1 MESSPHIHVGILL
14 GEALQFNLAGKFA
27 VCNQGQNIFGECR
40 AEIHK
45 NAIRVYNGDD
55 YLDFPEEAIF
65 IPCNLSA
72 DHVELT
78 GVTIGIDFHW
88 ERKETQRFQG
98 GLKLLKTGDRI
109 RVINIIPVEK
119 YLHSVISSEMNANSS
134 LALLK
139 AHAIIS
145 RSWVL
150 AQIRGKRTSTGSSP
164 DGKKDRKQ
172 SADEWIDWQDREDH
186 EQFHVCADDHCQRYQ
201 GISRVQNEKVIRAV
215 NETHGQILMYG
226 EEICDARYSKAC
238 GGVTEQFENCWEP
251 DPHPYLVSMQD
262 SKGNGDG
269 TRLGLNK
276 EPAFRSFLADP
287 PDAFCNTTDEK
298 ILSQVLNTYDLPT
311 RDFYRWIVRY
321 TNKELSDLIRR
332 RSGMD
337 MGDIRSLVPLE
348 RGASGRIT
356 RLEITGTKKQLVV
369 GKELTIRRWLS
380 ESHLFSAAF
389 AVDAEG
395 DGEIPEHFILSG
407 AGWGHGVGLCQIGAA
422 VMGEQGYTHEE
433 ILQHYYKDVKI
444 VKTYS

>member
-1 MESSPHIHVGILL
+1 MESSPHIHVGILQ
-14 GEALQFNLAGKFA
+14 GEAVRFNLAGKFEA
-27 VCNQGQNIFGECR
+27 SGLGRNIYGACR
-40 AEIHK
+40 AEIH
-45 NAIRVYNGDD
+45 NDRIRVHNGDEHW
-55 YLDFPEEAIF
+55 DFSREAIF

-109 RVINIIPVEK
+109 QVINIIPAEK

-150 AQIRGKRTSTGSSP
+150 AQIRGKHTSA
-164 DGKKDRKQ
+164 GKAPGGKMDRKQ
-172 SADEWIDWQDREDH
+172 SDTEWIDWQDREDH

-251 DPHPYLVSMQD
+251 VHHPYLVSVQD
-262 SKGNGDG
+262 SQDNGDG
-269 TRLGLNK
+269 ARLGLNT
-276 EPAFRSFLADP
+276 ESAFRSFLADP

-311 RDFYRWIVRY
+311 RDFYRWMVRY
-321 TNKELSDLIRR
+321 TNNELSELIRR

-337 MGDIRSLVPLE
+337 MGAIRSLVPLE

-356 RLEITGTKKQLVV
+356 RLEITGTKKQVVV

-389 AVDAEG
+389 AVDTEG
-395 DGEIPEHFILSG
+395 DGEIPDRFIING

-422 VMGEQGYTHEE
+422 VMGEQGYTHED
-433 ILQHYYKDVKI
+433 ILRHYYKDVKI
-444 VKTYS
+444 VKPYS